1 MGGRWYPPGVAVLE
15 RDVFTA
21 PLYTKAE
28 AARIVDVP
36 GNTFRNWSDGYWYMT
51 TSGERATPGLITV
64 ALENGRVKVP
74 FVGLAEAYVI
84 VALKDSGIPMVRI
97 RPAVTTLRQGMGIR
111 YALLSERLKT
121 DGVEVLYEFVGDES
135 EASDGR
141 VGLAVVRNRQLVFRE
156 AIEQYLKTITYE
168 DGFATSFMP
177 RRFGEKVVRIDPR
190 VNAGQPSFVRTG
202 VRVSDVLSRVRSG
215 EAIDEIADDFD
226 LSSESIRHI
235 QEVA

>member
-1 MGGRWYPPGVAVLE
+1 MAVLE

-21 PLYTKAE
+21 PLYTKSE

-36 GNTFRNWSDGYWYMT
+36 ANTFRNWSDGYWYMT
-51 TSGERATPGLITV
+51 TSGEKTTPGLITV
-64 ALENGRVKVP
+64 AIANGQVRVP

-84 VALKDSGIPMVRI
+84 AALKDSGIPMVRI
-97 RPAVTTLRQGMGIR
+97 RPAVTTLREGMGIR

-121 DGVEVLYEFVGDES
+121 DGVEVLYEFIGHELEDS
-135 EASDGR
+135 EGR

-156 AIEQYLKTITYE
+156 AIDQYLRTIAYE

-177 RRFGEKVVRIDPR
+177 RRFGDGVVRVDPR
-190 VNAGQPSFVRTG
+190 VNAGQPSFVETG
-202 VRVSDVLSRVRSG
+202 VRVSDVLGRIRGG
-215 EAIDEIADDFD
+215 ESIDDVADDFE
-226 LSSESIRHI
+226 LSSESIRRI